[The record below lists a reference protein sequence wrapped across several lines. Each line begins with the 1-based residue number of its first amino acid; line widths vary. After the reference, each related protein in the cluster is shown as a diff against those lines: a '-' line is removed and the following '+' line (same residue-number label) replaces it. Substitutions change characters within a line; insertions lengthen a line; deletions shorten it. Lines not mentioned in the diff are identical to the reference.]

1 MGSDGKLGVEEIK
14 NRGNGYCIAQSEK
27 TCVVYGMPKSVV
39 EAGLAD
45 RVEDLEL
52 ISSCI
57 QEIVASKEW
66 TS

>member
-14 NRGNGYCIAQSEK
+14 RQGYGYCIAQSEN

-45 RVEDLEL
+45 RVEDLES
-52 ISSCI
+52 ISFCI
-57 QEIVASKEW
+57 KEIVASKG
-66 TS
+66 